1 MPTDSATPVAA
12 AVSNDERVQAA
23 ERAYAAG
30 DFAMV
35 RALTAALLSASSS
48 EAGQAEQAERA
59 RALRARVAVDPVA
72 LGVLAFAFALLC
84 VIVYAYAR

>member
-1 MPTDSATPVAA
+1 MPNDSATSA
-12 AVSNDERVQAA
+12 AVSSDERLQAA

-30 DFAMV
+30 DFAAV
-35 RALTAALLSASSS
+35 RVLTAKLLAASAS
-48 EAGQAEQAERA
+48 EAAPAGDVERA

-72 LGVLAFAFALLC
+72 LGVLAFAFGLLC